1 MLKTISYSI
10 VFFSKKILDI
20 ENSKKNNEKIEIK
33 NSDYFFACIDSWI
46 EIQKIFQKIFGNEI
60 SVKKEN
66 LLFVSKYISS
76 NNYSVSFETPFS
88 FNIKIEKDEK
98 NKELQERQEKDIQ
111 KIAEA
116 IIKTIKEFY
125 NYKNDI
131 VAYIETNYVFL
142 KKDAKKK
149 IKDFYLI
156 KNKDIEMQDVKLL
169 YPQEEYLRLK
179 LKLEDEGEK
188 DILIKANV
196 KVSQTT
202 EKTFEDILSSNDVK
216 DYICKEIEK
225 LEI

>member
-1 MLKTISYSI
+1 M
-10 VFFSKKILDI
+10 DI
-20 ENSKKNNEKIEIK
+20 ENSKKNNEKVEIK
-33 NSDYFFACIDSWI
+33 NSDYFFACVDSWI

-88 FNIKIEKDEK
+88 LNIKIEKDEK

-149 IKDFYLI
+149 IKDFYSI